1 MPTIQGEDGSVKPQP
16 EVSSTSG
23 GTLEFLKVFSVHLDW
38 KKYNIVL

>member
-23 GTLEFLKVFSVHLDW
+23 GTKADMAKW
-38 KKYNIVL
+38 